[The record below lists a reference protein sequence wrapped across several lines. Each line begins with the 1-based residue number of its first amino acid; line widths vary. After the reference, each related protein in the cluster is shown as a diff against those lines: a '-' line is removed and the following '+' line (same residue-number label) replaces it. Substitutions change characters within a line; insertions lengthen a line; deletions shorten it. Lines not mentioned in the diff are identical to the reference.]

1 MNTENSKNFQINC
14 KLYKCNNDLRKDY
27 PLAYICSMRQFP
39 VLREMH
45 FCNAI
50 LNYKITGYSQTVY
63 CPNDSPR
70 FDRRIWQDHYSR
82 SQPSP
87 YLHRNSLVFSISGVV
102 IESRKQGSR
111 VKDKREPELVID
123 TTNLRLYN
131 NDWKLISNTNRI
143 FDVNIEG
150 FLDDYKTNFFKD
162 MFNALMEIQRI
173 YAVK

>member
-39 VLREMH
+39 VLREMY
-45 FCNAI
+45 FCYAI

-63 CPNDSPR
+63 CSNDSPR

-87 YLHRNSLVFSISGVV
+87 YLHRNSLVFSITGVAA
-102 IESRKQGSR
+102 ESWKPGPE
-111 VKDKREPELVID
+111 REPKLVID
-123 TTNLRLYN
+123 ATNLRLYN
-131 NDWKLISNTNRI
+131 NWKLIPNTNRT

-150 FLDDYKTNFFKD
+150 FLDD
-162 MFNALMEIQRI
+162 
-173 YAVK
+173 

>member
-14 KLYKCNNDLRKDY
+14 KLYKCKSGLCKDY
-27 PLAYICSMRQFP
+27 PLAYICSMKQFP

-50 LNYKITGYSQTVY
+50 LSYRVPGYSESVY

-70 FDRRIWQDHYSR
+70 FDRRIWQDTYSG

-87 YLHRNSLVFSISGVV
+87 YLHMSSLVFLIDDVGV
-102 IESRKQGSR
+102 ESWKGGHR
-111 VKDKREPELVID
+111 VKDEPKLFI
-123 TTNLRLYN
+123 TPTNLTVYN
-131 NDWKLISNTNRI
+131 DDWKLIPNTNRT

-150 FLDDYKTNFFKD
+150 FLDNYKTDFFKD
-162 MFNALMEIQRI
+162 MFNALMEIHRI
-173 YAVK
+173 HAIK

>member
-14 KLYKCNNDLRKDY
+14 KLYKCNNDLRKYY

-45 FCNAI
+45 FCYAI

-87 YLHRNSLVFSISGVV
+87 YLHRNSLVFSITGVAA
-102 IESRKQGSR
+102 ESWKPGSR
-111 VKDKREPELVID
+111 VKNEQEPELVIG

-131 NDWKLISNTNRI
+131 NDWKLIPNTNRT

-150 FLDDYKTNFFKD
+150 FLDEYKTDFFKD

-173 YAVK
+173 HAVK

>member
-14 KLYKCNNDLRKDY
+14 KLYKCKSGLRKDY

-63 CPNDSPR
+63 YPNGSPR

-82 SQPSP
+82 SQLNP
-87 YLHRNSLVFSISGVV
+87 YLHRSSLVFSITDVA
-102 IESRKQGSR
+102 IEPWKPGPE
-111 VKDKREPELVID
+111 REPKLVID
-123 TTNLRLYN
+123 TTNLIVYN
-131 NDWKLISNTNRI
+131 GDWKLIPNTNRT
-143 FDVNIEG
+143 FNVNIEG
-150 FLDDYKTNFFKD
+150 FLDDYKTDFFKD

-173 YAVK
+173 YTVR

>member
-1 MNTENSKNFQINC
+1 MNTENFQINC

-39 VLREMH
+39 VLREMY

-50 LNYKITGYSQTVY
+50 LNYKIAGYSQTVY
-63 CPNDSPR
+63 CPNDYDPPR

-87 YLHRNSLVFSISGVV
+87 YLHRNSLVFSITGVAA
-102 IESRKQGSR
+102 EPWKQGSR
-111 VKDKREPELVID
+111 VKDKRKPKLVID

-131 NDWKLISNTNRI
+131 NDWKLIPNTNRT

-150 FLDDYKTNFFKD
+150 FLDKYKTDFFKD

-173 YAVK
+173 YAVR

>member
-87 YLHRNSLVFSISGVV
+87 YLHRNSLVFSISGVTV
-102 IESRKQGSR
+102 ESWKQGSR
-111 VKDKREPELVID
+111 VKDKQEPELVID

-131 NDWKLISNTNRI
+131 NDWKLIPNTNRT
-143 FDVNIEG
+143 FDINIEG
-150 FLDDYKTNFFKD
+150 FLDDYKTDFFKD

-173 YAVK
+173 SAVR

>member
-14 KLYKCNNDLRKDY
+14 KLYKCNNDLHKDY

-87 YLHRNSLVFSISGVV
+87 YLHRNSLVFSISGVA
-102 IESRKQGSR
+102 IEFWKQGSR
-111 VKDKREPELVID
+111 VKDEREPELVIN

-131 NDWKLISNTNRI
+131 NDWKLIPNTNRT
-143 FDVNIEG
+143 FDINIEG
-150 FLDDYKTNFFKD
+150 FLDDYKTDFFKD

-173 YAVK
+173 YAVR